1 MKKNERGITLI
12 SLVVTIVILSILAS
26 LLVDASIKNSPAVE
40 TLNSIRNSYKNE
52 QTKTEERVNKMTN
65 GWEDIIL

>member
-26 LLVDASIKNSPAVE
+26 LLVDASIKNSPAIINQ
-40 TLNSIRNSYKNE
+40 TCHIRTPPFIINYNY
-52 QTKTEERVNKMTN
+52 
-65 GWEDIIL
+65 IIL